1 MTIEKS
7 LDDVLDSRSKVKI
20 IRLFISKR
28 EDFMASGSDIA
39 RLIGLTP
46 PATHTSLKVLCDQD
60 ILKRDIVGRQHIY
73 RLNISNRIVK
83 DILKPAFLKE
93 VSIKE
98 DIKDFL
104 IRRIKKYKVSA
115 FVVSLILYGSLAR
128 GETHGSSDCDV
139 AVVVKNTQVK
149 KEIEDLFIEKIS
161 TEFSEYFGISLDSY
175 IKTYKEFL
183 ECLKKGLTPVSTLM
197 RSYIVLCG
205 KDPVEYR

>member
-1 MTIEKS
+1 MTIEKI

-28 EDFMASGSDIA
+28 DDFIASGNDIA

-46 PATHTSLKVLCDQD
+46 PATHTSLKVLCDQG

-93 VSIKE
+93 VLIKE

-104 IRRIKKYKVSA
+104 IQRIREYKVST
-115 FVVSLILYGSLAR
+115 FIVSLILYGSLAR
-128 GETHGSSDCDV
+128 GNTHQTSDCDV
-139 AVVVKNTQVK
+139 AVVVKNTQAK

-161 TEFSEYFGISLDSY
+161 TEFSGYFGISLDAY
-175 IKTYKEFL
+175 IKTYEEFL
-183 ECLKKGLTPVSTLM
+183 ERLKKRLTPVSTLIK
-197 RSYIVLCG
+197 SYIVLYG